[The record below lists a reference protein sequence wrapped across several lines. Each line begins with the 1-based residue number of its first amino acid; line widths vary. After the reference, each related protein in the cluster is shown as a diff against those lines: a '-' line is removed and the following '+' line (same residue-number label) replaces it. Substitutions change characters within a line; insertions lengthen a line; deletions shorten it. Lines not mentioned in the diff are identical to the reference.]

1 MVGSNE
7 KEFLKVLKDT
17 QKKFNT
23 LMLANEKQMKQLQI
37 QLKSMDTRQKEII
50 TTLNKV
56 SKLIQNTNLS
66 KDLKLALKNINLSA
80 EVGRKIQN
88 LNMSVEFAKALED
101 INLSDELCK
110 VVQNIDISKD
120 IKDAIKKF
128 ELSITQNREGFENER
143 TDDVEDGD
151 DEDGNK
157 IINQNAEDNRIL
169 AEGKQEDEE
178 GNKSEGEEG
187 NKSEG
192 EEGNKSEGEDEDE
205 DEDEHDDKDA
215 KNT

>member
-37 QLKSMDTRQKEII
+37 QLKGMDARQKEII

-56 SKLIQNTNLS
+56 SKSIQNTNLS

-120 IKDAIKKF
+120 IRDAIKKF
-128 ELSITQNREGFENER
+128 ELSITQNREGFESER
-143 TDDVEDGD
+143 TDDEHVDEDED

-157 IINQNAEDNRIL
+157 ITKQNAEDNGFL

-178 GNKSEGEEG
+178 GNKSR
-187 NKSEG
+187 
-192 EEGNKSEGEDEDE
+192 E

>member
-192 EEGNKSEGEDEDE
+192 EDEDE

>member
-37 QLKSMDTRQKEII
+37 QLKGMDTRQKEII

-56 SKLIQNTNLS
+56 SKSIQNTNLS

-120 IKDAIKKF
+120 IRDAIKKF
-128 ELSITQNREGFENER
+128 ELSITQNREGFESER
-143 TDDVEDGD
+143 TDDVKMGMMKTEI
-151 DEDGNK
+151 K
-157 IINQNAEDNRIL
+157 
-169 AEGKQEDEE
+169 
-178 GNKSEGEEG
+178 
-187 NKSEG
+187 
-192 EEGNKSEGEDEDE
+192 
-205 DEDEHDDKDA
+205 
-215 KNT
+215 

>member
-192 EEGNKSEGEDEDE
+192 EEGNKSEGEV
-205 DEDEHDDKDA
+205 
-215 KNT
+215 

>member
-37 QLKSMDTRQKEII
+37 QLKGMDARQKEII

-56 SKLIQNTNLS
+56 SKSIQNTNLS

-110 VVQNIDISKD
+110 VIQNIDISKD
-120 IKDAIKKF
+120 IRDAIKKF
-128 ELSITQNREGFENER
+128 ELSITQNREGFESER
-143 TDDVEDGD
+143 TDD
-151 DEDGNK
+151 DE
-157 IINQNAEDNRIL
+157 
-169 AEGKQEDEE
+169 
-178 GNKSEGEEG
+178 
-187 NKSEG
+187 
-192 EEGNKSEGEDEDE
+192 
-205 DEDEHDDKDA
+205 
-215 KNT
+215 

>member
-37 QLKSMDTRQKEII
+37 QLKGMDARQKEII

-56 SKLIQNTNLS
+56 SKSIQNTNLS

-120 IKDAIKKF
+120 IRDAIKKF
-128 ELSITQNREGFENER
+128 ELSITQNREGFESER
-143 TDDVEDGD
+143 TDDEHVDEDGD

-157 IINQNAEDNRIL
+157 ITKQNAEDNGFL

-178 GNKSEGEEG
+178 GNKSR
-187 NKSEG
+187 
-192 EEGNKSEGEDEDE
+192 E